1 MTDRKT
7 WLGLA
12 ISLFLCG
19 CTLAPKYTKPEAPI
33 PSSWPTGPA
42 YQGVKPAPRV
52 NELHWE
58 AFFTDERMKKIIA
71 MALSHNRDLRVASL
85 RVEQAGALYG
95 IQRAELW
102 PTVDAVGRGSR
113 EGVPADLSETRKRMI
128 RERYSVDLGLLAWE
142 IDFFGRI
149 RSLKDRALEEYLST
163 EEARRSAELSLR
175 AAVAITYLALAAD
188 GEILKLAQS
197 TLQIQE
203 AMYKLIQRR
212 FQVGLASELDLHR
225 AQTQVDTA
233 KRDVARYTERV
244 AQDQNALH
252 LLVGSPVPNELLPTR
267 LDEVGPPMEVSA
279 GLSSEILLSRP
290 DILAA
295 EHQLK
300 AVNAHIG
307 AARAAFF
314 PRISLTTTQGTAS
327 KELSGL
333 FKGGSRAWSFVP
345 QIVMPIFDSRTW
357 LALKAIKVE
366 REIALAQYEKAVQSA
381 FREVADALA
390 ERGTIKNQIAAQ
402 ESLVHSLEEAHRLST
417 LRYTKGIDSYLGVLD
432 AQRSLYGAQQGLIAL
447 RLADL
452 SSRVTLYKVLGG
464 GDRVADEEKKETQ
477 GDGGDPSR

>member
-7 WLGLA
+7 WLGIA

-19 CTLAPKYTKPEAPI
+19 CTLAPKYTKPEVPV

-42 YQGVKPAPRV
+42 YQEGKPSPRAD
-52 NELHWE
+52 EIHWE
-58 AFFTDERMKKIIA
+58 AFFTDERLKKLIK
-71 MALSHNRDLRVASL
+71 MAFDQNRDLRLASL
-85 RVEQAGALYG
+85 RMEQARALYG
-95 IQRAELW
+95 IERAGLW
-102 PTVDAVGRGSR
+102 PSVDAVGRGSR
-113 EGVPADLSETRKRMI
+113 EGVPPDLSETRKRMV

-149 RSLKDRALEEYLST
+149 QSLKDRALEEYLAT
-163 EEARRSAELSLR
+163 EEARRSAAISLR
-175 AAVAITYLALAAD
+175 AAVAYAYLALAAD

-197 TLQIQE
+197 TLQTQE
-203 AMYKLIQRR
+203 AMYKLIERR

-225 AQTQVDTA
+225 ARTQVDTA

-244 AQDQNALH
+244 AQDQNALN
-252 LLVGSPVPNELLPTR
+252 LLVGSKVPEELLPTR
-267 LDEVGPPMEVSA
+267 LDEVSPPMEISA
-279 GLSSEILLSRP
+279 GLSSEILLNRP

-314 PRISLTTTQGTAS
+314 PRISLTTTLGTAS

-333 FKGGSRAWSFVP
+333 FKPGSRAWSFVP

-390 ERGTIKNQIAAQ
+390 ERGTIKDQIVAQ
-402 ESLVHSLEEAHRLST
+402 ESLVHSLQEAHRLST

-432 AQRSLYGAQQGLIAL
+432 AQRSLYGAEQGLIAL

-452 SSRVTLYKVLGG
+452 ANRVTLYKVLGG
-464 GDRVADEEKKETQ
+464 GDRVADEKKKEAH
-477 GDGGDPSR
+477 GDGEDTSK